1 MTESLRKPVFLL
13 ALALCFFPFISPP
26 VALAIGLV
34 IALTLGH
41 PYAKYNGK
49 ATKILLQVC
58 VVGLGFGMQL
68 DSVIEAGQTGFLFT
82 VATIFGTLT
91 LGFFVGKWLGLTRR
105 LSHLIASGTAICG
118 GSAIAAVGPV
128 LEADSNEMSVSLGTV
143 FVLNSIA
150 LLLFPFIGHA
160 LSMTQQQF
168 GIWAAI
174 AIHDTSSVVG
184 AATKYGA
191 EALEIAT
198 TVKLARALWII
209 PLALGTA
216 FIFKTHSKK
225 INIPYFIF
233 LFVLASVAGTYI
245 AGIDVIAPAIVTVA
259 KQGLTVTL
267 FLIGAGL
274 SRTMLMTVGAKPL
287 IFGVLLWV
295 AISVTSLF
303 VVLST
308 V

>member
-1 MTESLRKPVFLL
+1 MAESLRQPVFLF

-26 VALAIGLV
+26 IALAMGLV

-41 PYAKYNGK
+41 PYPKYNSK

-68 DSVIEAGQTGFLFT
+68 DSVIKAGQTGFLFT
-82 VATIFGTLT
+82 VVTIFGTLI
-91 LGFFVGKWLGLTRR
+91 LGYFVGKWLGLTKR

-128 LEADSNEMSVSLGTV
+128 LEADANEMSVSLGTV

-150 LLLFPFIGHA
+150 LLLFPLIGHG
-160 LSMTQQQF
+160 LDMTQQQF

-216 FIFKTHSKK
+216 FLFKTKSKK
-225 INIPYFIF
+225 LNIPYFIF
-233 LFVLASVAGTYI
+233 LFVLASVARTYI
-245 AGIDVIAPAIVTVA
+245 PFVSDLAPTIVAIA
-259 KQGLTVTL
+259 KQGLTITL

-274 SRTMLMTVGAKPL
+274 SRAMLKAVGSKPL
-287 IFGVLLWV
+287 IFGVLLWIV
-295 AISVTSLF
+295 VSVTSLF
-303 VVLST
+303 VVLNT

>member
-1 MTESLRKPVFLL
+1 MKESLRQPVFLF

-26 VALAIGLV
+26 LALAIGLG

-41 PYAKYNGK
+41 PYAEYNSK
-49 ATKILLQVC
+49 VTKILLQVC

-68 DSVIEAGQTGFLFT
+68 DSIIKAGQTGFLFT
-82 VATIFGTLT
+82 VATIVGTLA
-91 LGFFVGKWLGLTRR
+91 LGYCAGKWIGLPKR

-128 LEADSNEMSVSLGTV
+128 LEADANEMSVSLGTV
-143 FVLNSIA
+143 FVLNSVA
-150 LLLFPFIGHA
+150 LLIFPLIGHA
-160 LSMTQQQF
+160 LAMTQQQF

-184 AATKYGA
+184 AATKYGT
-191 EALEIAT
+191 EALQIAT

-209 PLALGTA
+209 PLTLVTA
-216 FIFKTHSKK
+216 MIFKAKSKK
-225 INIPYFIF
+225 FNIPYFIF
-233 LFVLASVAGTYI
+233 LFVVASIARTYI
-245 AGIDVIAPAIVTVA
+245 PIVSEVAPIIVDIA
-259 KQGLTVTL
+259 KQGLTLTL

-274 SRTMLMTVGAKPL
+274 SRTMIKTVGVKPL
-287 IFGVLLWV
+287 VFGVLLWV
-295 AISVTSLF
+295 VISVTSLF
-303 VVLST
+303 VVLQS